1 MLTVRLLPSA
11 QFSIKRRNIGAAG
24 AVSYMFDNTGVIVFA
39 GTDPDH
45 IFEILLNADV
55 DVRDVTEEE
64 GNIVIYTESTDLHK
78 GIAALKAAGITEFS
92 TTELEM
98 IAQSEVELS
107 PEDLEIF
114 CTCWMPLKM
123 TMMFKK
129 SITTLQTSN
138 YK

>member
-1 MLTVRLLPSA
+1 
-11 QFSIKRRNIGAAG
+11 
-24 AVSYMFDNTGVIVFA
+24 MFDNTGVIVFK
-39 GTDPDH
+39 GSDPDH
-45 IFEILLNADV
+45 IFEILLEAEV

-64 GNIVIYTESTDLHK
+64 GNIAIYTEPTDLHK

-114 CTCWMPLKM
+114 EGLVDALEDDDDVQKVYHNVAN
-123 TMMFKK
+123 
-129 SITTLQTSN
+129 L
-138 YK
+138 